1 MFILGGFI
9 GKLGWMGMDFGVC
22 KAEWQ
27 NRKKCWQNRK
37 NLPEKAFFV
46 WLFVE
51 KFASLSPIV
60 ANYSPI
66 VTNYY

>member
-1 MFILGGFI
+1 
-9 GKLGWMGMDFGVC
+9 MDFGIC

-27 NRKKCWQNRK
+27 NRKKSWQNRK

>member
-1 MFILGGFI
+1 
-9 GKLGWMGMDFGVC
+9 MDFGIC